1 MKLQKA
7 VLILSLLI
15 AGTLFGK
22 NSLIEIRVMST
33 YNDYIIEL
41 FFENEKINYEQYNL
55 FGPPRMVIDFS
66 DTENKQGDIN
76 RYIDYSPLYLIRIAE
91 WKDRKTSTKA
101 VFEFHQ
107 LPEIDISQEANKL
120 IIKWVKEEAKPEIIT
135 AEQKEQSNLDNRVSM
150 NFHKA
155 DLVSVLKLLALQND
169 LNIIAGEDVQGT
181 VSVNLKDVT
190 VGEMLDAVLK
200 VNNYSWFLQNDII
213 VVKEFE
219 KDITGELMT
228 RVFRLNYVDANNV
241 SAAISNVL
249 SSKGKVNVYSPGV
262 RTGAGGS
269 TGGSGQSSS
278 GMGGM
283 QGMSGLSGMQG
294 MSGLGGMSSGGMQG
308 GSSAGGMNT
317 AALNP
322 TYEYLLITDFAHNFK
337 NIEAIINELDKPIPQ
352 ININVKYIE
361 TKLDVNEKMGINW
374 TTRASMVGGPIANE
388 NAITFGKWKD
398 LNLAVLNIAELST
411 IIEILTTTTESE
423 LKQAPNATTLDNNM
437 ANIQV
442 GTTYPIAV
450 TQPATQF
457 GPSIVTYEEQSVNIS
472 LNVTPHV
479 TKEDIISMA
488 VNTQVQAVTGFS
500 GPDLDRPIVSTRSA
514 NTIVRVPDGQTLIIG
529 GLILEQDIITEKRVP
544 ILGRIPLIGFLFRH
558 QTKTP
563 QRSELLI
570 FITPS
575 IVNSD

>member
-1 MKLQKA
+1 MKQ
-7 VLILSLLI
+7 
-15 AGTLFGK
+15 
-22 NSLIEIRVMST
+22 
-33 YNDYIIEL
+33 DQ
-41 FFENEKINYEQYNL
+41 YEQNKL
-55 FGPPRMVIDFS
+55 FGPPRLILDFE
-66 DTENKQGDIN
+66 DTYNTQGDVN
-76 RYIDYSPLYLIRIAE
+76 RYIDYYPLYLIRVAE
-91 WKDRKTSTKA
+91 WSDRKTNTKT
-101 VFEFHQ
+101 VLEFHH

-120 IIKWVKEEAKPEIIT
+120 IIKWAKKESEPERPVRELKEE
-135 AEQKEQSNLDNRVSM
+135 SNLDNRVSM

-169 LNIIAGEDVQGT
+169 LNIIAGEDVQGI

-200 VNNYSWFLQNDII
+200 VNGYSWFLQNEII
-213 VVKEFE
+213 VVKEYE

-241 SAAISNVL
+241 SAAIANVM
-249 SSKGKVNVYSPGV
+249 SSKGKVTVYSPGV
-262 RTGAGGS
+262 RTGS
-269 TGGSGQSSS
+269 TGGSGSTGQSGMS
-278 GMGGM
+278 MGGM
-283 QGMSGLSGMQG
+283 SGMSGLSGMGG
-294 MSGLGGMSSGGMQG
+294 MSGMSGMSSGGMQSG
-308 GSSAGGMNT
+308 MSGGGMST

-322 TYEYLLITDFAHNFK
+322 TFEYLLITDFAHNFK
-337 NIEAIINELDKPIPQ
+337 NIEAVINELDKPIPQ

-374 TTRASMVGGPIANE
+374 TTRASMVGGPINNE
-388 NAITFGKWKD
+388 SAITFGKWKD
-398 LNLAVLNIAELST
+398 LNLAVLNIAELSA

-437 ANIQV
+437 ATIQV

-479 TKEDIISMA
+479 TIEDIISMA
-488 VNTQVQAVTGFS
+488 VSTQVQAVTGFS

-514 NTIVRVPDGQTLIIG
+514 NTLVRVPDGQTLIIG

-544 ILGRIPLIGFLFRH
+544 ILSRIPLIGFLFRH
-558 QTKTP
+558 KTKTP

-575 IVNSD
+575 IVSSK